1 MKLKTDKHLLNG
13 FGAAAVR
20 QNSATSKQ
28 AGNVADGNNNP
39 AINVSAPLVGAG
51 EVGDERA
58 GGARHVRLQGELLG
72 GRALVLPGEGLQ
84 PDAVVGEGFCNLNED
99 RLE

>member
-1 MKLKTDKHLLNG
+1 MTMMTPMTMGLMATIIQQCKNG
-13 FGAAAVR
+13 
-20 QNSATSKQ
+20 
-28 AGNVADGNNNP
+28 
-39 AINVSAPLVGAG
+39 NVSAPLVGAG

>member
-1 MKLKTDKHLLNG
+1 MNG
-13 FGAAAVR
+13 
-20 QNSATSKQ
+20 
-28 AGNVADGNNNP
+28 ADGNNHL
-39 AINVSAPLVGAG
+39 AIMYRPPLVGAG
-51 EVGDERA
+51 EVGDEGA

-72 GRALVLPGEGLQ
+72 GRALVLPREGLQ

>member
-1 MKLKTDKHLLNG
+1 MDFERQQADKIQQT
-13 FGAAAVR
+13 V
-20 QNSATSKQ
+20 SKQ
-28 AGNVADGNNNP
+28 EMWLMATIIRQCNG
-39 AINVSAPLVGAG
+39 NVSAPLVGAG

>member
-1 MKLKTDKHLLNG
+1 MDLDRQQADKILQTGSKEMWLM
-13 FGAAAVR
+13 ATIIR
-20 QNSATSKQ
+20 QSMY
-28 AGNVADGNNNP
+28 
-39 AINVSAPLVGAG
+39 SAPLVGAG